1 MRINIFF
8 INLAQHRKLIALQMT
23 DGFLCS
29 RTVVCLSE
37 DDVIVSATASFGLV
51 KEPMDDADDLDCKDC
66 FFLYQ
71 KVI

>member
-1 MRINIFF
+1 
-8 INLAQHRKLIALQMT
+8 MT

>member
-1 MRINIFF
+1 
-8 INLAQHRKLIALQMT
+8 MT

-66 FFLYQ
+66 FFCTKKLYKYTVLNSIIKNQ
-71 KVI
+71 YT